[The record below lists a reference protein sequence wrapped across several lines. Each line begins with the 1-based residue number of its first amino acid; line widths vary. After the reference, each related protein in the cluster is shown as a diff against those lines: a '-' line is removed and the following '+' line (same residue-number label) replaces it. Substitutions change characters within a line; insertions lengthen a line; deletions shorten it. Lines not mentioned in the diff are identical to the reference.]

1 MAGVLDAVKAMQV
14 AENQQRAREKAYS
27 EKLATGKAIGAAS
40 IAAPPGVPGLA
51 VAGMG
56 LMNDYAIAQMEE
68 ERPSLARGKGPQRY
82 STVGQLLG
90 FGYPNQP
97 GIPAT
102 GIFDRLKNAISG
114 GDGLPNPAT
123 NIWNARGVTMKV
135 VEPSYGA
142 PVSTGGWE
150 TSGGGDGGGDGPP
163 ASRGTT
169 NFGGRE
175 SSVSYGDYSGYA

>member
-27 EKLATGKAIGAAS
+27 EKLAAGKAIGAAG
-40 IAAPPGVPGLA
+40 IVAPTGVPSLA

-56 LMNDYAIAQMEE
+56 LMNDYAIAQMEKE
-68 ERPSLARGKGPQRY
+68 NPSLARGRGPQRY

-102 GIFDRLKNAISG
+102 GIFDRLRNAISG
-114 GDGLPNPAT
+114 RDGLPDPAT
-123 NIWNARGVTMKV
+123 NIWNARGVRMTV
-135 VEPSYGA
+135 VNPSVGA
-142 PVSTGGWE
+142 PFSSGGWE
-150 TSGGGDGGGDGPP
+150 SGGGGDGPP
-163 ASRGTT
+163 AAQGTS

-175 SSVSYGDYSGYA
+175 SAVDTDPSDDNTAVA

>member
-27 EKLATGKAIGAAS
+27 EKLAASKAIGTAS
-40 IAAPPGVPGLA
+40 LATPPGLPGLA

-56 LMNDYAIAQMEE
+56 LINDYAIAQMEE
-68 ERPSLARGKGPQRY
+68 ENPSLARGKGPQRY

-90 FGYPNQP
+90 FGYPNQT

-102 GIFDRLKNAISG
+102 GIFDRLRNAITG
-114 GDGLPNPAT
+114 GDGLPDPAT
-123 NIWNARGVTMKV
+123 NIWNARGIRMTVTQ
-135 VEPSYGA
+135 PSYGA
-142 PVSTGGWE
+142 PVSSGGWE
-150 TSGGGDGGGDGPP
+150 SGGGGDEPS
-163 ASRGTT
+163 AAQGTN

-175 SSVSYGDYSGYA
+175 SAVSYDDYSGYA

>member
-150 TSGGGDGGGDGPP
+150 TSGGDGGGDGPP

-175 SSVSYGDYSGYA
+175 SSVSYNDYSGYA

>member
-27 EKLATGKAIGAAS
+27 EKLAAGKAIGTAS
-40 IAAPPGVPGLA
+40 LAAPPGIPGLA

-68 ERPSLARGKGPQRY
+68 ENPSLARGRGPQRY
-82 STVGQLLG
+82 STVGQVLG
-90 FGYPNQP
+90 FGYPEQR

-102 GIFDRLKNAISG
+102 GIFDRLRNAISG
-114 GDGLPNPAT
+114 GDGLPDPAT
-123 NIWNARGVTMKV
+123 NIWNARGIRMTV
-135 VEPSYGA
+135 VEPSVGA
-142 PVSTGGWE
+142 PVASGGWE
-150 TSGGGDGGGDGPP
+150 TDGGGGNDGP
-163 ASRGTT
+163 AAARGTS

-175 SSVSYGDYSGYA
+175 SSIDTNDYSGYA